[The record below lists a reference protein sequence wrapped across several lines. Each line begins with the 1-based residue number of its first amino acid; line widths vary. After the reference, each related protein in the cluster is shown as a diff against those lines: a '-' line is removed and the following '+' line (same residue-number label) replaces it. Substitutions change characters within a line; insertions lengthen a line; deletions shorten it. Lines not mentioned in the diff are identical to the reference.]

1 MPHPVLQSPS
11 CMNAKVISECLF
23 SWRWQNPPKVVSMP
37 LLQVTIS
44 AENSLQCSLQSLP
57 YCLSKRP
64 GPFLQSPFLPGSS
77 SIIFCIFHYQE
88 SELSHGW
95 DSWFL
100 VLACSLAI
108 IQLTCLHSFT
118 SRLPMTPFSLSTL
131 PYSWLWPYQLAF
143 SIALLRPHYLWVK
156 DTFASGPLHWLS
168 LA

>member
-23 SWRWQNPPKVVSMP
+23 SWIWQNPPKVVSMP
-37 LLQVTIS
+37 LLQVTTS

-57 YCLSKRP
+57 YCPSIRP
-64 GPFLQSPFLPGSS
+64 GPFLQSPFLPGSL

-100 VLACSLAI
+100 VPACSPAI
-108 IQLTCLHSFT
+108 IQLICLHSFI
-118 SRLPMTPFSLSTL
+118 SGLPMTPFSLSTL
-131 PYSWLWPYQLAF
+131 PYSWLWPHQLAF
-143 SIALLRPHYLWVK
+143 SIAVLRPRYFCVK
-156 DTFASGPLHWLS
+156 DTSASGPLHWLS